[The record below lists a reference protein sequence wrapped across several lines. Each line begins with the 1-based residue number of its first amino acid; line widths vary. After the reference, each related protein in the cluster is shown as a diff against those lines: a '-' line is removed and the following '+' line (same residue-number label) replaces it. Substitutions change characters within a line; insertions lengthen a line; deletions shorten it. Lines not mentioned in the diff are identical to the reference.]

1 VRKLA
6 RVEDRNVLQLLI
18 QLVYVQS
25 LLMGH
30 HPLQSR
36 ELALL
41 NTGLLDI
48 IGIMLETPRGWLQ

>member
-1 VRKLA
+1 
-6 RVEDRNVLQLLI
+6 LQLLI

-41 NTGLLDI
+41 NTGLLDVI
-48 IGIMLETPRGWLQ
+48 NIMLDAPKGWLQ